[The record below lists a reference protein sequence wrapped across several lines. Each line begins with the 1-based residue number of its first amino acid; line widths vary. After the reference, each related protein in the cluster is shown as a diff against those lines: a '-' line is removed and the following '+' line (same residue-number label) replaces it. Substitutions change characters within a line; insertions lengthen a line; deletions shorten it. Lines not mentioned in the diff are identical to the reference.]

1 MIKLFNTYI
10 VTQVVTQ
17 VATQV
22 VIYKMIAGEKFLIYL
37 VLELLNHIARSV
49 HGAYIV
55 LFYLEPII
63 KMDIILRYILRIR
76 C

>member
-22 VIYKMIAGEKFLIYL
+22 VIYKMIAGE
-37 VLELLNHIARSV
+37 
-49 HGAYIV
+49 
-55 LFYLEPII
+55 
-63 KMDIILRYILRIR
+63 
-76 C
+76 